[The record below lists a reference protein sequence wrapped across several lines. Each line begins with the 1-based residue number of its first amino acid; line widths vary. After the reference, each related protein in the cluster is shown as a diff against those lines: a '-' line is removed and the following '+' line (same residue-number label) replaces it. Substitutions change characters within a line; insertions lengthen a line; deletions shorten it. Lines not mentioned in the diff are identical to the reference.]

1 MKRSLI
7 CCNLLLKSLL
17 NEHAILLSNR
27 LLMLLRL
34 QWLCFPQ
41 NYSGDSGVF
50 GSCCFVR
57 LRQIPTSL
65 LKSLKK

>member
-17 NEHAILLSNR
+17 NEHAMLLSNR

-41 NYSGDSGVF
+41 IILVTLVCLEVAVLQDLDKF
-50 GSCCFVR
+50 PPHF
-57 LRQIPTSL
+57 
-65 LKSLKK
+65 LKV